1 LNNRLSDRLNL
12 HSNSFNVIR
21 LTLAL
26 LVVVFHSFP
35 LGGFQGGAS
44 IGQMPLGTFAVASF
58 FVVSGY
64 LISHSRVNSK
74 IGHFFWKRLLRI
86 IPAYLFAYFLTA
98 YLFSFI
104 VGLVQ
109 GGWSI
114 QAAGLYML
122 RGIQFFV
129 FGPEE
134 IGTTL
139 LSLPYPLSWNGSLWS
154 VRIEALLYLATAI
167 AFFIPRMLRLD
178 FLIAFGFVGSA
189 SLSILIQLGIW
200 MDPTPA
206 GILSTL
212 AFFVPFYLSGTLIYL
227 WRDRIPVTMG
237 WLLLA
242 LVLATLSLSEPALT
256 VLSSIPLGYL
266 LLTLGSLRTPKLFS
280 HLVKNDYSYGV
291 YVLAFPIQQT
301 LAALGVNDFGLAAFV
316 AASVFASLAFA
327 FLSWHLV
334 ESPALSLK
342 GKFVRKSLQ
351 PKSERA
357 K

>member
-12 HSNSFNVIR
+12 HSNSLNAIR

-64 LISHSRVNSK
+64 LISHSRVNSQ
-74 IGHFFWKRLLRI
+74 IGHFFWKRFLRI

-104 VGLVQ
+104 AGLAL

-139 LSLPYPLSWNGSLWS
+139 IPLPYPLSWNGSLWS
-154 VRIEALLYLATAI
+154 VRIEALLYLATAVV
-167 AFFIPRMLRLD
+167 FFMPRFLRLD
-178 FLIAFGFVGSA
+178 LMVAGGFVVSA
-189 SLSILIQLGIW
+189 SLSILFQLGVW
-200 MDPTPA
+200 TDPTPA

-212 AFFVPFYLSGTLIYL
+212 AFFVPFYLSGTLLYL
-227 WRDRIPVTMG
+227 WRDSIPVTKG
-237 WLLLA
+237 SLLLA
-242 LVLATLSLSEPALT
+242 GFLATVSFSESAITVLA
-256 VLSSIPLGYL
+256 SIPLGYL
-266 LLTLGSLRTPKLFS
+266 LLALGSLKTPRLLS

-291 YVLAFPIQQT
+291 YVLAFPVQQT
-301 LAALGVNDFGLAAFV
+301 LAALGVNDFGLASFM

-334 ESPALSLK
+334 ESPALRLK
-342 GKFVRKSLQ
+342 GKSAEKPLK
-351 PKSERA
+351 P
-357 K
+357 